1 MVKADLA
8 VFADAVLFHGLSG
21 LGLCGGRSAQGADGQ
36 EDSCGQACQAR
47 NQGDGYAQEMLSSRR
62 GAPAGQGRR

>member
-47 NQGDGYAQEMLSSRR
+47 NQGDEAYS
-62 GAPAGQGRR
+62 